1 VDAPTP
7 AAGPARLDGGLDISL
22 SDLAQRDRYKL
33 LSGVVIPRPIALV
46 TTLSPEGHV
55 NAAPY
60 SFFNVFSEA
69 PPLVVLGL
77 GARGGAMKDTAAN
90 VRRTGEFVVN
100 LVSEEI
106 AEAMNV
112 CAVDFPPDVGELG
125 PAGLTAS
132 PSHDVAPPAI
142 AEAPVA
148 LECRRTM
155 IINVSEER
163 DLLVGEVLRV
173 RARPG
178 IVDPLTLR
186 IDVDAYRP
194 VARLFGDLYATLH
207 DRFALKRE
215 PYDPQRHGRGG

>member
-1 VDAPTP
+1 MDAPTP

-90 VRRTGEFVVN
+90 VSARSVRVLWSTSF
-100 LVSEEI
+100 SEEI
-106 AEAMNV
+106 AERMNV
-112 CAVDFPPDVGELG
+112 CAVVLSARRRGIFG
-125 PAGLTAS
+125 P
-132 PSHDVAPPAI
+132 
-142 AEAPVA
+142 
-148 LECRRTM
+148 RR
-155 IINVSEER
+155 S
-163 DLLVGEVLRV
+163 
-173 RARPG
+173 RP
-178 IVDPLTLR
+178 R
-186 IDVDAYRP
+186 
-194 VARLFGDLYATLH
+194 RL
-207 DRFALKRE
+207 
-215 PYDPQRHGRGG
+215 HGRWRRPPISP